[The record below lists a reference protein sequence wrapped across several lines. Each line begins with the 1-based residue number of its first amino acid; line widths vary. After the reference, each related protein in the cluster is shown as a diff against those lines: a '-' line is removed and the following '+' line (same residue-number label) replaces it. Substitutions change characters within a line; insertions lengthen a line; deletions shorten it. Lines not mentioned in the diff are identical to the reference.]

1 VLHGGCHVYAAT
13 RLSHDAR
20 HETVAT
26 GAVGSKGDIGMKRI
40 LSATVAGLVM
50 ATGAVSFAEAQQRT
64 QRPPAELTIIN
75 NRTVQLTA
83 LEIASMGD
91 NPRLVGRIARPVDPG
106 KSVKIRL
113 TRPQG
118 CTFVVLARFSDDSD
132 NDQEGVNLCGE
143 KQIRLID

>member
-1 VLHGGCHVYAAT
+1 VHSRRHVYAAT
-13 RLSHDAR
+13 RLSHDGDLG
-20 HETVAT
+20 TVAN
-26 GAVGSKGDIGMKRI
+26 GAIGSKGEIGMKRI
-40 LSATVAGLVM
+40 LSTTVAGLVI
-50 ATGAVSFAEAQQRT
+50 ATGAVSLAEAQQRA